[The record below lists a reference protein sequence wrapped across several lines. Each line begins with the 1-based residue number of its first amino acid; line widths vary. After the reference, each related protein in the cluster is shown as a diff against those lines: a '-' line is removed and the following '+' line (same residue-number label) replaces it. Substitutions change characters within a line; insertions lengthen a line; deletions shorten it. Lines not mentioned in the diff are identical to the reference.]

1 MVDSFTLEAAALL
14 GARNRGYRDA
24 WNHRPDNHANEKDEY
39 LRAAYADGYDAALP
53 LRPVRTGIITP
64 RGVITEFCTLD
75 RAIQLQLDNL

>member
-1 MVDSFTLEAAALL
+1 MVDSFTLEAAAHL

-24 WNHRPDNHANEKDEY
+24 WNHRANNSTNERDEF
-39 LRAAYADGYDAALP
+39 LRDAYNAGYAAALP